1 MSYRMNYKMYPVD
14 YVEELNRKGLKGRRK
29 AMAFMSYWHDM
40 QMDEINSVRFYAE
53 CWQIS
58 KSSAMR
64 WIQEFRDEIE
74 RFFAFWSLKNDTHYK
89 SVKKNLG
96 HQRTGDESQELP
108 KKRENL
114 NIEKTK
120 WDTERDKEFNIYDDD
135 RDAVKISNKDRA
147 KFNDL
152 YFIYRMN
159 TKYAG
164 KKEEALKEYLKI
176 KDEVSH
182 DKLIRAAVLYLRDP
196 NISKK
201 YNLTNF
207 LKNEIYLSYIPKKM
221 RLKINGE
228 WIEGEYKD
236 NEQMF
241 VGDNGFKGVLVPQ
254 RLAELFANKELEF
267 IKE

>member
-1 MSYRMNYKMYPVD
+1 MNYRMNYRIYPID
-14 YVEELNRKGLKGRRK
+14 YVEELKQKGVKGRRK
-29 AMAFMSYWHDM
+29 AMAFMSYSHDM
-40 QMDEINSVRFYAE
+40 QMDEVNSIRFYAE
-53 CWQIS
+53 LWEIP
-58 KSSAMR
+58 KSTAMD
-64 WIQEFRDEIE
+64 WIKEFRDEIE
-74 RFFAFWSLKNDTHYK
+74 RFYAFWPLKNETHYK
-89 SVKKNLG
+89 SVRKKIG
-96 HQRTGDESQELP
+96 HSPDKIRPADIPLNRDYEQMSRTDDGLVS
-108 KKRENL
+108 
-114 NIEKTK
+114 
-120 WDTERDKEFNIYDDD
+120 DKEFNIYDDD

-147 KFNDL
+147 KFNNL

-176 KDEVSH
+176 KDEVSY

-207 LKNEIYLSYIPKKM
+207 LKNEIYLSYIPKRM

-236 NEQMF
+236 DEQMF

>member
-1 MSYRMNYKMYPVD
+1 MYPVD

-40 QMDEINSVRFYAE
+40 QMDEVNSIRFYGE
-53 CWQIS
+53 MWGIP
-58 KSSAMR
+58 KSTAMD
-64 WIQEFRDEIE
+64 WIKEFRNEIE

-89 SVKKNLG
+89 SVRKKIG
-96 HQRTGDESQELP
+96 HYSDNDRPSKIP
-108 KKRENL
+108 ENL
-114 NIEKTK
+114 DFESSINMGFGYAS
-120 WDTERDKEFNIYDDD
+120 DKEFNIYDDD
-135 RDAVKISNKDRA
+135 KEAVKISNKDRA
-147 KFNDL
+147 KFNNL

-176 KDEVSH
+176 KDEVSY

-207 LKNEIYLSYIPKKM
+207 LKNEIYLSYIPKRM

-236 NEQMF
+236 DEQMF